1 MPQGEIYLLI
11 LHTRVSFGFQLD
23 VIMDLY
29 AFAKTNVGP
38 HGEYT
43 QTQKPNL
50 PRGCKYTMT
59 NRFTEPDAFRSMMYS
74 GELKF
79 EKRTTSAQIEGG
91 VHNLHSYEKRLF

>member
-1 MPQGEIYLLI
+1 MWVHMVNIRKRKNLI
-11 LHTRVSFGFQLD
+11 LHG
-23 VIMDLY
+23 
-29 AFAKTNVGP
+29 
-38 HGEYT
+38 
-43 QTQKPNL
+43 
-50 PRGCKYTMT
+50 GCKYTTT